1 MSQIAALLRASQST
15 PAGGVQPVASMVTI
29 NTQLITSATRRLR
42 LQLPGGATVTAIHR
56 PGLDK
61 LATLSLAAP
70 AGTSIPA
77 GAAAAAAA
85 AGAPGMPTIWAGEV
99 VGQRGGV
106 SSVTLLVADNG
117 GVYGNIRYL
126 DRKSNAIRTF
136 RVSVCM
142 SWRVPCNWQ
151 GSQCIAIASMRGA
164 TSCSRVD

>member
-1 MSQIAALLRASQST
+1 
-15 PAGGVQPVASMVTI
+15 MVTI

-42 LQLPGGATVTAIHR
+42 LQLPGGTTITAIR
-56 PGLDK
+56 RADLDK
-61 LATLSLAAP
+61 LATLSLA
-70 AGTSIPA
+70 TPA
-77 GAAAAAAA
+77 GAATPAGTAAAAA